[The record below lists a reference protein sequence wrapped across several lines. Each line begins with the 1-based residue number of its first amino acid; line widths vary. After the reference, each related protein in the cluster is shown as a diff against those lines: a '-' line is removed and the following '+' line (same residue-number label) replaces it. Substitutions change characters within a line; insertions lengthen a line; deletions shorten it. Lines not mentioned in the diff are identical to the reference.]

1 MQERQMINYNIVL
14 SLLLLLLVAILLIS
28 NIYIIFGQSD
38 ESSSA
43 QSSTEQMNEEMQ
55 GNRISSLTEWIGVF
69 ALGITAGLLAFSIK
83 TSNNITAFEK
93 RRKII
98 LSIAILSISVGVI
111 HLLLVQEHA
120 KESYLWGIFFLISGI
135 AQIVFG
141 IIILFAKGPKINNIL
156 YYIGSIGNALLILVF
171 IFVRLF
177 TRPFSPEGTPV
188 NELDP
193 NGIITI
199 IIEIL
204 TVILLV
210 YVIKFKEGIKIMK

>member
-28 NIYIIFGQSD
+28 NISIIFGQSD

-69 ALGITAGLLAFSIK
+69 ALGIT
-83 TSNNITAFEK
+83 
-93 RRKII
+93 
-98 LSIAILSISVGVI
+98 ILSISVGVI

-141 IIILFAKGPKINNIL
+141 IIILFAKSPKIN
-156 YYIGSIGNALLILVF
+156 
-171 IFVRLF
+171 
-177 TRPFSPEGTPV
+177 
-188 NELDP
+188 
-193 NGIITI
+193 
-199 IIEIL
+199 
-204 TVILLV
+204 
-210 YVIKFKEGIKIMK
+210 

>member
-14 SLLLLLLVAILLIS
+14 SLLLLLFAVISLIS
-28 NIYIIFGQSD
+28 NNSIIFGQSD

-43 QSSTEQMNEEMQ
+43 QSSSEQMNQEMQ
-55 GNRISSLTEWIGVF
+55 GNLNSSLTEWIGVF

-93 RRKII
+93 RRKVI
-98 LSIAILSISVGVI
+98 LSIAVLSISVGII
-111 HLLLVQEHA
+111 HLLLVQEHS
-120 KESYLWGIFFLISGI
+120 KESYLWGIFFLISGL
-135 AQIVFG
+135 AQIIFG
-141 IIILFAKGPKINNIL
+141 IIIVFLKNPKINHLL
-156 YYIGSIGNALLILVF
+156 YYIGSIGNVLLVLIF

-177 TRPFSPEGTPV
+177 TPPFSPEGTPV

-210 YVIKFKEGIKIMK
+210 YVIRFKGVKISQ